1 MRPKTLLP
9 AAAIALALAAPGSVV
24 AHDAAPKHGG
34 IVRSASDLS
43 FELVRQGDDAVIH
56 VADHGK
62 PLPTAGMKGKLTI
75 LQGGETREV
84 ALQPAGE
91 NRLEAK
97 GAQLGA
103 GARVVAW
110 IERAERKAITVRFAL
125 K

>member
-1 MRPKTLLP
+1 MKPKTLLS
-9 AAAIALALAAPGSVV
+9 ALALALAAAAPGAAV
-24 AHDAAPKHGG
+24 AHEAAPKHGG
-34 IVRSASDLS
+34 VVRSASDLS
-43 FELVRQGDDAVIH
+43 FELVRQGDDAVLH

-62 PLPTAGMKGKLTI
+62 PLSTAGMKGRLTV

-97 GAQLGA
+97 GARLGA
-103 GARVVAW
+103 GARVVAS
-110 IERAERKAITVRFAL
+110 IERAEKKPITVRFAM

>member
-1 MRPKTLLP
+1 MRPKTLLS
-9 AAAIALALAAPGSVV
+9 AAAIALALAAPGVAV
-24 AHDAAPKHGG
+24 AHEAAPKHGG
-34 IVRSASDLS
+34 VVRSASDLS

-75 LQGGETREV
+75 LQAGETREV
-84 ALQPAGE
+84 SLQPGGE

-97 GAQLGA
+97 GAKLGA

>member
-1 MRPKTLLP
+1 MRPNLLLSV
-9 AAAIALALAAPGSVV
+9 AAIALALVAPGVAV
-24 AHDAAPKHGG
+24 AHEAAPKHGG

-84 ALQPAGE
+84 ALQPASE
-91 NRLEAK
+91 SRLEAK
-97 GAQLGA
+97 GAKLGA
-103 GARVVAW
+103 GARVVAS
-110 IERAERKAITVRFAL
+110 IERAEKKPITVRFAI